1 MDEHEDITEQLE
13 TENQMLWVHI
23 INNIANRAKKIIN
36 SEIIHTIIWLMKASG
51 LILLAFIS
59 SIYIIFYFW
68 YGLLT

>member
-36 SEIIHTIIWLMKASG
+36 SEIIHTII
-51 LILLAFIS
+51 
-59 SIYIIFYFW
+59 
-68 YGLLT
+68 